1 MLRSSIIVPFSL
13 YILIIAA
20 CNNTKTVH
28 FNGKTMGTTY
38 SISIVN
44 DSGAIVDNEKF
55 QLQVDSLLNE
65 FNLIVSTYIEE
76 SEISRV
82 NRNRDV
88 QTISVSDTF
97 YKIVEKSI
105 QLYKA
110 SNATFD
116 VTVQPLV
123 DLWGFGPEFK
133 ITHTPDSTSIIDA
146 LEHTGSDNLV
156 LINGKI
162 LKTDSLLQ
170 IDLSAIAKGWGVDL
184 VGEFL
189 EISGIKNYLVEI
201 GGEVLVRGKNASK
214 SRWEVG
220 IRQPEP
226 LNPKLVTKIK
236 ISDKAVATSGTY
248 QNFFSVNGVNYSH
261 ILNPNT
267 GFPIKHDLVSA
278 TVIANNCADAD
289 AIATAIM
296 VKGFEDGLKWVET
309 MKTVDCYLISQAVS
323 GELKAGMSKGFE
335 EFLN

>member
-1 MLRSSIIVPFSL
+1 M
-13 YILIIAA
+13 
-20 CNNTKTVH
+20 
-28 FNGKTMGTTY
+28 
-38 SISIVN
+38 
-44 DSGAIVDNEKF
+44 
-55 QLQVDSLLNE
+55 
-65 FNLIVSTYIEE
+65 
-76 SEISRV
+76 
-82 NRNRDV
+82 
-88 QTISVSDTF
+88 
-97 YKIVEKSI
+97 
-105 QLYKA
+105 
-110 SNATFD
+110 
-116 VTVQPLV
+116 
-123 DLWGFGPEFK
+123 
-133 ITHTPDSTSIIDA
+133 
-146 LEHTGSDNLV
+146 
-156 LINGKI
+156 
-162 LKTDSLLQ
+162 KTDSLLQ

-226 LNPKLVTKIK
+226 LNPKLMTKIK

-278 TVIANNCADAD
+278 TVIANNCAEAD

-296 VKGFEDGLKWVET
+296 VKGFEDGLKWVGT
-309 MKTVDCYLISQAVS
+309 MENVDCYLISQAVS